1 MYSMAEITER
11 LLTNFYVNKI
21 STVRHEDGRECN
33 FIGLINGKKIG
44 LDYDKE
50 SNLINATVW
59 ESWEQKEEQEEDLH
73 KQHLNYS
80 INKHSLDDFIKIHA
94 QGLFSIKYEKSDS
107 GENMYAKVYNVDNY
121 PIYEFDWEKEEE
133 DDDSLEKYIH
143 AARSHGF
150 LLVNFCSDRVEA
162 FLV

>member
-21 STVRHEDGRECN
+21 SIERKEDGKDYG
-33 FIGLINGKKIG
+33 FVGLINGKKIG

-50 SNLINATVW
+50 NNLINATVW
-59 ESWEQKEEQEEDLH
+59 ENWEQKEEQEVELH
-73 KQHLNYS
+73 KQRQHYS
-80 INKHSLDDFIKIHA
+80 ISKHSLDDFIKIHA
-94 QGLFSIKYEKSDS
+94 QGLFSVKYEKSAN
-107 GENMYAKVYNVDNY
+107 GKNMHAKVYNVDNY
-121 PIYEFDWEKEEE
+121 PIYEFDWEKEE
-133 DDDSLEKYIH
+133 DDDSVDSYIH

-150 LLVNFCSDRVEA
+150 LLVNFCSDRAEA

>member
-21 STVRHEDGRECN
+21 STVRHEYGRECN

-50 SNLINATVW
+50 SNLINATIW
-59 ESWEQKEEQEEDLH
+59 ESWEQEEEQEEENLH

-80 INKHSLDDFIKIHA
+80 INKHSLEDFIKIHA
-94 QGLFSIKYEKSDS
+94 QGLFSIRYEKSAS
-107 GENMYAKVYNVDNY
+107 EEEVYAKVYNVDNY
-121 PIYEFDWEKEEE
+121 LIYEFDWEKEE
-133 DDDSLEKYIH
+133 DDDTLEKYIH
-143 AARSHGF
+143 TARSHGF
-150 LLVNFCSDRVEA
+150 LLVNFCSDRAEA

>member
-1 MYSMAEITER
+1 MYSMDRITER

-21 STVRHEDGRECN
+21 SIVRKEDGKDYS

-50 SNLINATVW
+50 SNLINATIW
-59 ESWEQKEEQEEDLH
+59 ENWKQKEESYAE
-73 KQHLNYS
+73 NYS

-94 QGLFSIKYEKSDS
+94 QGLFSIRYEKSAS
-107 GENMYAKVYNVDNY
+107 EEKVYAKVYNVDNY
-121 PIYEFDWEKEEE
+121 LIYEFDWEKEEDE
-133 DDDSLEKYIH
+133 DSFYSYIH

-150 LLVNFCSDRVEA
+150 LLVNLHSDRAEA

>member
-1 MYSMAEITER
+1 MDRITER

-21 STVRHEDGRECN
+21 STVRHEDGREYN

-59 ESWEQKEEQEEDLH
+59 ESWEQKEEQQEEELH
-73 KQHLNYS
+73 KQRQQYL
-80 INKHSLDDFIKIHA
+80 INRNSLDDFIKIHA
-94 QGLFSIKYEKSDS
+94 QGLFSLKYEKSAS
-107 GENMYAKVYNVDNY
+107 GKNVHAKVYNVDNY
-121 PIYEFDWEKEEE
+121 LIYEFDWEKEE
-133 DDDSLEKYIH
+133 DDDSVDSYIH

-150 LLVNFCSDRVEA
+150 LLVNFCSDRAEA